1 MTNNILHETFF
12 SITSRHTFLF
22 LIHLAYYKHDTN
34 VNRPQSFKRF
44 PKKVQWGTFRKA
56 VMDRKIAS
64 PLERISLCCSVFH
77 VNFPIPVSL
86 FASFLFSNTPQ
97 CRVREEVG
105 KNVSRQQGF
114 WTHDFY
120 RGMLRP
126 WKSYRKKRQP
136 RLVEKSSRNASCSS
150 FSNSGETSMPRKR
163 KMRGTAR
170 SALKRNPSGFSCN
183 FSGAGTG
190 KARLDGKRSLKPDGK
205 GKSGRQMNQLPASGK
220 TAPEQACLFAVGR
233 CPVERHPW
241 TREGKF
247 YGSPSF
253 FLFPPPSCDALQ
265 MTPSLLPPG
274 PGAPPMGGSIPPE
287 IDSAP

>member
-1 MTNNILHETFF
+1 MPHFCHIMTNNILHETCF

-64 PLERISLCCSVFH
+64 PLERISLCCSGFH

-126 WKSYRKKRQP
+126 WKSYRKKGSHAWLKNHP
-136 RLVEKSSRNASCSS
+136 VTRLAAVFQILEKPPCQEKERC
-150 FSNSGETSMPRKR
+150 G
-163 KMRGTAR
+163 GTAR

-205 GKSGRQMNQLPASGK
+205 GK
-220 TAPEQACLFAVGR
+220 
-233 CPVERHPW
+233 
-241 TREGKF
+241 
-247 YGSPSF
+247 
-253 FLFPPPSCDALQ
+253 
-265 MTPSLLPPG
+265 
-274 PGAPPMGGSIPPE
+274 
-287 IDSAP
+287 